1 MKVATCQLPEVR
13 GDMIRAMSLMRSYA
27 LEAERRGADL
37 VCFPECFL
45 QGYDIRPE
53 HVGNVAVELG
63 SSTFNDV
70 LQVLGS
76 AAPVVVFG
84 LIEKH
89 GSFFYNSAL
98 AIKRGEVIA
107 HYRKTHLLKGEARV
121 FERGNGSPIFDVGGI
136 KVGINICY
144 DLSVS
149 GSIEGAS
156 ALGATLLACPC
167 SNMMPRDLAEEWK
180 PRHNEIRSRHAKEHG
195 IWIVSSDITGERDNC
210 ISYGPTAVIDPLGT
224 VVAQVPLLESGVV
237 VADIS

>member
-13 GDMIRAMSLMRSYA
+13 GDMGRAMSLMCAYA
-27 LEAERRGADL
+27 FEAERRGADL

-45 QGYDIRPE
+45 QGYDIRLE
-53 HVGNVAVELG
+53 HVANVAVELG
-63 SSTFNDV
+63 SSAFNDV

-76 AAPVVVFG
+76 AAPVIVFG

-89 GSFFYNSAL
+89 SGLFYNSAL

-107 HYRKTHLLKGEARV
+107 RCRKTHLLKEEAQV
-121 FERGNGSPIFDVGGI
+121 FQRGNGSPIFDVGGI

-149 GSIEGAS
+149 GSIGGAA

-167 SNMMPRDLAEEWK
+167 SNMMPRDLAEDWK

-195 IWIVSSDITGERDNC
+195 VWIVSSDITGERNKWV
-210 ISYGPTAVIDPLGT
+210 SYGPTAVINPFGT

-237 VADIS
+237 AADIY